1 MHISRKQSLVIA
13 VGTLFLFFVISIL
26 GLQPKAS
33 LKAKQKPIPTP
44 VSTVASP
51 APETNTVGTPSDS
64 KFTLKEF
71 HRSEVRDGKK
81 LWEIFGSE
89 GQLMPEQN
97 AVRILRTKL
106 SLFRPDGTQIDMTA
120 NEAVV
125 VLQGAGI
132 AAAELN
138 GAVEVVKD
146 KTYRLK
152 TEKLV
157 YHKAA
162 NEVSPP
168 VLVQISGP
176 LLSVQGMGLKGDLIK
191 NNFVLTKNVKSKISP
206 GEKPNAP

>member
-1 MHISRKQSLVIA
+1 
-13 VGTLFLFFVISIL
+13 
-26 GLQPKAS
+26 
-33 LKAKQKPIPTP
+33 
-44 VSTVASP
+44 
-51 APETNTVGTPSDS
+51 
-64 KFTLKEF
+64 
-71 HRSEVRDGKK
+71 
-81 LWEIFGSE
+81 
-89 GQLMPEQN
+89 
-97 AVRILRTKL
+97 
-106 SLFRPDGTQIDMTA
+106 
-120 NEAVV
+120 V

-162 NEVSPP
+162 NEVSSP